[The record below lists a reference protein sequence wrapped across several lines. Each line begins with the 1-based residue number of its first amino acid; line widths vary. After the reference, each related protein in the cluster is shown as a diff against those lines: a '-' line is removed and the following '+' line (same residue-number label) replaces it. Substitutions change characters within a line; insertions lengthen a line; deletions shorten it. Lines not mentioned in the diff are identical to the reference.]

1 MSAWTDFAT
10 KHYNANKHKSG
21 YTYGDA
27 LKEAAKLYKKGV
39 SVASS
44 MSSTKKTRKGKSKKR
59 VGGKTAK
66 KRGRR

>member
-10 KHYNANKHKSG
+10 KHYNANKHKAG

-39 SVASS
+39 SAVSS
-44 MSSTKKTRKGKSKKR
+44 SATKKSRKSKSKK
-59 VGGKTAK
+59 GGKGKTIRR
-66 KRGRR
+66 KRR